1 MSRIS
6 RYKFLKK
13 IFNNYIVL
21 IYKDSKYYT
30 YGIDAYMYYR
40 KCNKDIKKI
49 ERLKINYIIVDGLE
63 EIEKNVYKNHKLS
76 LESLFSSLSNYYNSF
91 EYDKHIVKSII
102 DEELENF

>member
-1 MSRIS
+1 MAKNMSRIS

-21 IYKDSKYYT
+21 IYKDNKYYT
-30 YGIDAYMYYR
+30 

-63 EIEKNVYKNHKLS
+63 EVERK
-76 LESLFSSLSNYYNSF
+76 
-91 EYDKHIVKSII
+91 EYENNRYDHYFYRCGVLLLLDKMVKTR
-102 DEELENF
+102 